1 MNINY
6 GGSLNGLL
14 LHLPAC
20 HKPLS
25 QKRQKSWVLLYWSP
39 VNYFSKGCQ
48 RVKWGT
54 LSDVSCQR
62 SYFSD
67 LTGLWWVCV
76 CGSSVWVAVLEQ
88 RLMVKGCL
96 CLTWKCQ
103 RWPFER
109 RKPTRSFWA
118 FFPVS
123 AFWYTQAPQK
133 SCVSK
138 GKLHFIISIYCPF
151 LLLVCLIRCIRVFLK
166 NECNSKKK
174 KSDMGPEVFFVDNHY
189 KVNYWTCWSISFCT
203 SAVGITAIFALTAC
217 TLAYTM
223 CTGFLTLCRKGSP
236 LTWISL

>member
-1 MNINY
+1 MNINH

-25 QKRQKSWVLLYWSP
+25 QRRQKSWVLLYWSP

-48 RVKWGT
+48 HVKYGT

-103 RWPFER
+103 TWPFER
-109 RKPTRSFWA
+109 RKPTR
-118 FFPVS
+118 
-123 AFWYTQAPQK
+123 Y
-133 SCVSK
+133 
-138 GKLHFIISIYCPF
+138 Y
-151 LLLVCLIRCIRVFLK
+151 IRVFLK
-166 NECNSKKK
+166 NECISKKK
-174 KSDMGPEVFFVDNHY
+174 KSDMGPEVFFVDNH
-189 KVNYWTCWSISFCT
+189 KVNYWTYMSYYF
-203 SAVGITAIFALTAC
+203 
-217 TLAYTM
+217 
-223 CTGFLTLCRKGSP
+223 
-236 LTWISL
+236 

>member
-1 MNINY
+1 MYHAKGHILVTWQVS
-6 GGSLNGLL
+6 GEFAFVGLL
-14 LHLPAC
+14 CGLQC
-20 HKPLS
+20 
-25 QKRQKSWVLLYWSP
+25 W
-39 VNYFSKGCQ
+39 SKGWWLKAVCAWHEN
-48 RVKWGT
+48 VKHGRLREGNQQG
-54 LSDVSCQR
+54 LS
-62 SYFSD
+62 
-67 LTGLWWVCV
+67 GL
-76 CGSSVWVAVLEQ
+76 
-88 RLMVKGCL
+88 
-96 CLTWKCQ
+96 
-103 RWPFER
+103 
-109 RKPTRSFWA
+109 

-189 KVNYWTCWSISFCT
+189 KVNYWTCWCISFCT

>member
-1 MNINY
+1 MNINH

-14 LHLPAC
+14 FHLPAC

-48 RVKWGT
+48 HVKWGT

-88 RLMVKGCL
+88 RLFVFDIFMSNMAVWEKKTNKVFLG
-96 CLTWKCQ
+96 
-103 RWPFER
+103 
-109 RKPTRSFWA
+109 
-118 FFPVS
+118 FFSIS

-151 LLLVCLIRCIRVFLK
+151 LLLVCLIHCIRVFLK

-189 KVNYWTCWSISFCT
+189 KVNYWTCWSISFCP
-203 SAVGITAIFALTAC
+203 SAIGITAIFALTAC

>member
-88 RLMVKGCL
+88 RLMVKGWWLKAVCAWHENVKHGRL
-96 CLTWKCQ
+96 REGNQQGL
-103 RWPFER
+103 
-109 RKPTRSFWA
+109 SGL
-118 FFPVS
+118 FF
-123 AFWYTQAPQK
+123 
-133 SCVSK
+133 
-138 GKLHFIISIYCPF
+138 PF
-151 LLLVCLIRCIRVFLK
+151 LLFDTLKLLK
-166 NECNSKKK
+166 N
-174 KSDMGPEVFFVDNHY
+174 PVLA
-189 KVNYWTCWSISFCT
+189 KVNSIS
-203 SAVGITAIFALTAC
+203 
-217 TLAYTM
+217 
-223 CTGFLTLCRKGSP
+223 
-236 LTWISL
+236 